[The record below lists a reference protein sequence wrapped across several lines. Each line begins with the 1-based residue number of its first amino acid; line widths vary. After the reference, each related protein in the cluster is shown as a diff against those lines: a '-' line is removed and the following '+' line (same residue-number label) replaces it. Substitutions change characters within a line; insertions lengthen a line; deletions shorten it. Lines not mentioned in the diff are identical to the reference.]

1 MRESCDVFSVLRIWR
16 LRTSVHHFSQTDY
29 AVSLSSTTRWAR
41 RGSNLFYC
49 LTIMRDYFHC
59 ELLVVLALSI
69 NLPLAKGRT
78 YQEMLFA
85 AILAR
90 TLFLTYFIYGD
101 WQTLRHFLLK
111 IRHFSYRKA
120 GDLCFGF
127 GQKSD
132 KEFKLVRI
140 PYFIICAWQVVVLY
154 QYNDR

>member
-1 MRESCDVFSVLRIWR
+1 MRESCDVFSVFRIWR

-101 WQTLRHFLLK
+101 WQTLRHFLLE
-111 IRHFSYRKA
+111 IRHFSIVKSEIYVFASDRKVIRNLTCA
-120 GDLCFGF
+120 NPLFYHLCLASGRTLSV
-127 GQKSD
+127 Q
-132 KEFKLVRI
+132 
-140 PYFIICAWQVVVLY
+140 W
-154 QYNDR
+154 